1 VNDVIKLEFPAKP
14 DYILAVRLAVS
25 AIAERAG
32 FDIEDIEDLKV
43 ATAEAC
49 MLLLGSHPD
58 TIKVKIKLDKGMHI
72 DLEALGENT
81 GAAAKDETAELSR
94 YLLEALVDECA
105 FLPENDAESDLQDGI
120 RGIRFYKSCR

>member
-1 VNDVIKLEFPAKP
+1 MKDVIKLEFPAKP
-14 DYILAVRLAVS
+14 DYILAIRLAVS

-32 FDIEDIEDLKV
+32 FHVEDIEDLKV

-58 TIKVKIKLDKGMHI
+58 TIEIRIELDGGMNI
-72 DLEALGENT
+72 DLDSTGKIRGTEAE
-81 GAAAKDETAELSR
+81 DEAAELSR

-105 FLPENDAESDLQDGI
+105 FLENTAAQGCPDGI
-120 RGIRFYKSCR
+120 RSIRFFKKL